1 MDITT
6 IIVALLLGIIIGPLA
21 RLILPGKQDISL
33 VMTIVLGALGALLGS
48 WLVSLLMDRDQGFN
62 IWALL
67 AGVVVAAVLVLGYLA
82 LTGRKDTSRRVT

>member
-1 MDITT
+1 MIST

-21 RLILPGKQDISL
+21 RLVMPGKQDISL
-33 VMTIVLGALGALLGS
+33 VMTIVLGALGALIGA
-48 WLVSLLMDRDQGFN
+48 WLVASLTDMDGFN

-67 AGVVVAAVLVLGYLA
+67 AGVGVAVVLVLGYLA

>member
-1 MDITT
+1 MIWT

-21 RLILPGKQDISL
+21 RLVMPGKQDISL
-33 VMTIVLGALGALLGS
+33 VMTIVLGALGALIGA
-48 WLVSLLMDRDQGFN
+48 WLVASLTDMDGFN

-67 AGVVVAAVLVLGYLA
+67 AGVGVAVVLVLGYLA

>member
-1 MDITT
+1 MIST

-21 RLILPGKQDISL
+21 RLVMPGKQDISL
-33 VMTIVLGALGALLGS
+33 VMTIVLGALGALIGA
-48 WLVSLLMDRDQGFN
+48 WLVAYLTDMDGFN

-67 AGVVVAAVLVLGYLA
+67 AGVGVAVVLVLGYLA

>member
-1 MDITT
+1 MIST